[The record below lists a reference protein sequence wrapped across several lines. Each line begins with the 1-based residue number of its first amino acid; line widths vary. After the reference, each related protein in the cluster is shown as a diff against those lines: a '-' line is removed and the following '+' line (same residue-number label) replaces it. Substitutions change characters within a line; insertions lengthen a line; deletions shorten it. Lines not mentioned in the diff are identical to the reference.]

1 MVVVSLTWIFNA
13 ASSLFNFE
21 TQKYY
26 QNEPRFNGIY
36 SGDSLTEIKDVAY
49 IINLDESVNVGTH
62 WIAFY
67 VHNDNVY
74 LILLV

>member
-1 MVVVSLTWIFNA
+1 MPPHLYLILKHKNIIKMNLDLMGFILEI
-13 ASSLFNFE
+13 LF
-21 TQKYY
+21 
-26 QNEPRFNGIY
+26 
-36 SGDSLTEIKDVAY
+36 LTEIKDVAY

>member
-36 SGDSLTEIKDVAY
+36 SRDSLTEIKDVAY

-74 LILLV
+74 LILLE